1 MTLALLPSVR
11 ASVASYWTTLVSNLP
26 PALHASVLHLETAT
40 SQSIAAVSSR
50 VAFFL
55 PFLPFS
61 SSLGVPFALAA
72 TALAVLLAT
81 LLITMTSWRRSNV
94 WRDVPSPFGAF
105 FRAPQVR
112 DEDFDYVGPEELG
125 AGWRRPSFG
134 RLDSMRDLG
143 PQRAAGGE
151 HVYDEDDVEN
161 DNDDDDDDDDER
173 EPDVLRLRHHTKSYL
188 LQFPAFAIGDGIL
201 TVGDVRRAAGNV
213 LNVSR
218 LRRIKLLYK
227 GRLLKDDNASAKSVG
242 LKQNS
247 LIMCVVSEDFG
258 SDDDSTSESEVGEFA
273 RYRTNYEREPRRRLS
288 SPPGGRRRAQSKRK
302 DARVD
307 RHREDESE
315 AGPRSEPRISHSQPP
330 RPRISPHIPHPTE
343 SKPSSPL
350 SAPMSPALT
359 PSSRMPTPSP
369 MLNSSQ
375 TPREKL
381 RILDDYV
388 DKVLKPLIKQYIEQP
403 PHDQKALEMEHKRLS
418 ETAMTQ
424 VLLKADG
431 VELEGDGVARKQRK
445 ALILKVQSLLKSL
458 DAAAKH

>member
-1 MTLALLPSVR
+1 
-11 ASVASYWTTLVSNLP
+11 
-26 PALHASVLHLETAT
+26 
-40 SQSIAAVSSR
+40 
-50 VAFFL
+50 
-55 PFLPFS
+55 
-61 SSLGVPFALAA
+61 
-72 TALAVLLAT
+72 
-81 LLITMTSWRRSNV
+81 MTSWRRSNV

-143 PQRAAGGE
+143 PQRAAGE
-151 HVYDEDDVEN
+151 HV
-161 DNDDDDDDDDER
+161 
-173 EPDVLRLRHHTKSYL
+173 
-188 LQFPAFAIGDGIL
+188 
-201 TVGDVRRAAGNV
+201 
-213 LNVSR
+213 
-218 LRRIKLLYK
+218 
-227 GRLLKDDNASAKSVG
+227 VG

-288 SPPGGRRRAQSKRK
+288 SPPGRRRRAQSKRK

-307 RHREDESE
+307 RHREDEGE

-369 MLNSSQ
+369 TLNSSQ

-388 DKVLKPLIKQYIEQP
+388 DKVLKPLIRQYIEQP